1 MISSNSLWVVDMSLS
16 IVYSFNRIA
25 INRVHMLRA
34 YWNSARNLCR
44 IQSQVKYLLFSS
56 LKSSFFSS
64 SCFFASSCLVT
75 CQMNSPKLN
84 STAENILKHFTNN
97 AVETKFTSY
106 KIHFRFFFCFIPL
119 QDIEPFTENRHIRF
133 ALHFP
138 FGSKLEPFSRYMNG
152 KNDHLIPFIRIGC
165 KSSCDEV
172 ISNNVGSNFSFLIS
186 IVKCLKFLGTP
197 KSSCMLR

>member
-1 MISSNSLWVVDMSLS
+1 MISSNLLWVVDMSLS
-16 IVYSFNRIA
+16 IVYSFNRFA

-106 KIHFRFFFCFIPL
+106 RIHFQFFLLHSIARYRAIYRKQTHSFCI
-119 QDIEPFTENRHIRF
+119 
-133 ALHFP
+133 A
-138 FGSKLEPFSRYMNG
+138 FS
-152 KNDHLIPFIRIGC
+152 IWIQTWTI
-165 KSSCDEV
+165 
-172 ISNNVGSNFSFLIS
+172 FSLYEW
-186 IVKCLKFLGTP
+186 
-197 KSSCMLR
+197 